1 MTGREIQAAICCALA
16 NSFEPGQVV
25 SEWNIRKG
33 ATDAFQDAASY
44 APRLDVAIGPF
55 NLSFQN
61 REQDADRIRAYE
73 HPIVERLKRV
83 VCRQNRGRIYYNA
96 NPRCL
101 VAIEVEHRTSSK
113 HILGGITNASMLGML
128 GVVVGSSSHIARVR
142 RIHEYAC
149 RLKQVEKAHDDMF
162 GNVACF
168 EETEFFD
175 FLTSGRRRA
184 SGRRRVSSSTAV
196 QR

>member
-1 MTGREIQAAICCALA
+1 MTGSEIQAAICDALA
-16 NSFEPGQVV
+16 NSFEPGQVA
-25 SEWNIRKG
+25 SEWNMRKG
-33 ATDAFQDAASY
+33 ATDVFQDAASY

-61 REQDADRIRAYE
+61 REQDAERIRTFE
-73 HPIVERLKRV
+73 HPVVERLKQLV
-83 VCRQNRGRIYYNA
+83 WRQNHGGIYFNP

-113 HILGGITNASMLGML
+113 HILGGITNASMLGLL
-128 GVVVGSSSHIARVR
+128 GVVVGSSSHIAKVR

-149 RLKQVEKAHDDMF
+149 KLKQVEKAHDDMF

-168 EETEFFD
+168 EETEFLD
-175 FLTSGRRRA
+175 FLNAGRRRA
-184 SGRRRVSSSTAV
+184 NGRRRVP
-196 QR
+196 R

>member
-1 MTGREIQAAICCALA
+1 MTGREIQAAICAALSH
-16 NSFEPGQVV
+16 SFDPGQVI

-33 ATDAFQDAASY
+33 ATDTFQDAVSY
-44 APRLDVAIGPF
+44 APRLDIAVVPF
-55 NLSFQN
+55 NLSFQD
-61 REQDADRIRAYE
+61 RRRDAERIQAFE
-73 HPIVERLKRV
+73 HPLIDRLKQIIS
-83 VCRQNRGRIYYNA
+83 RQNHGGIYFNL

-113 HILGGITNASMLGML
+113 HILGGMTNASMLGFL
-128 GVVVGSSSHIARVR
+128 GVVVGSSRHVAKVR

-168 EETEFFD
+168 EETEFLN
-175 FLTSGRRRA
+175 FLGAGRRRTNG
-184 SGRRRVSSSTAV
+184 SRRSKSSLE
-196 QR
+196 

>member
-1 MTGREIQAAICCALA
+1 MTGGEIQAAICDALSH
-16 NSFEPGQVV
+16 SFGPGQVV
-25 SEWNIRKG
+25 SEWNMRKG

-61 REQDADRIRAYE
+61 RERDAGRIRVFE
-73 HPIVERLKRV
+73 HPLIEQLKGLVR
-83 VCRQNRGRIYYNA
+83 RQNYGGIYYNP

-113 HILGGITNASMLGML
+113 HILGGKTNASMLGML
-128 GVVVGSSSHIARVR
+128 GVVVGSSSHIAKVR

-149 RLKQVEKAHDDMF
+149 KLKEVEKAHDDMF

-168 EETEFFD
+168 EESEFLD
-175 FLTSGRRRA
+175 FLSANRRRA
-184 SGRRRVSSSTAV
+184 NGKRRAPP
-196 QR
+196 